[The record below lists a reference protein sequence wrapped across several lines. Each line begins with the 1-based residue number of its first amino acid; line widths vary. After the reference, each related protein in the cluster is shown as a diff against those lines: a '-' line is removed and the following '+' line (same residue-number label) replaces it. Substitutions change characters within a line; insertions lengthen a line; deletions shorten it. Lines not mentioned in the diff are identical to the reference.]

1 MDRLEA
7 NALHVPGQ
15 RHHRLCEGTAEREPE
30 LSLVLLPSVCRGTGS
45 QKRLQGQE
53 RFARVSEMLLSS
65 SGSQLLCSKVQAF
78 MMPAA
83 VGRL

>member
-53 RFARVSEMLLSS
+53 RFARVSEMLRRRVAHSCCAPKYKPS
-65 SGSQLLCSKVQAF
+65 
-78 MMPAA
+78 
-83 VGRL
+83 